1 MPCRLSDNRRLWASL
16 WVIGL
21 LGYWGRHMTISNS
34 VKSFITTGLAAIML
48 TLGTAQATEVAGVQI
63 EDRIRVGA
71 SDLVLNGA
79 GLRKRLIVNVY
90 VAGLYLIEKKTAPAD
105 VINLA
110 GPKRVA
116 MTLMRDLSAQT
127 LVDAL
132 NEGIKSN
139 TPEPEWLKLKPASD
153 ELSSTMLTVK
163 EAKKGDVVALDFLPD
178 SGTQVLVNG
187 RPLGKPIAGA
197 DFYKALLRIWIG
209 ESPVDSGLKK
219 GLLGG

>member
-1 MPCRLSDNRRLWASL
+1 MNRRRWRN
-16 WVIGL
+16 V
-21 LGYWGRHMTISNS
+21 TS
-34 VKSFITTGLAAIML
+34 VLSTTAVGKWLANLKTSRSIKCTFVSGLAAVAL
-48 TLGTAQATEVAGVQI
+48 ALGTAHAAEVAGVTI
-63 EDRIRVGA
+63 EDRARVGT

-79 GLRKRLIVNVY
+79 GLRKHLIVNVY
-90 VAGLYLIEKKTAPAD
+90 VAGLYLTEKKTAPVD
-105 VINLA
+105 IINLA
-110 GPKRVA
+110 GPKRIA

-132 NEGIKSN
+132 SEGLKGN
-139 TPEPEWLKLKPASD
+139 TPEPELIKLKAASD
-153 ELSSTMLTVK
+153 ELSSVMLTVK

-197 DFYKALLRIWIG
+197 DFYKAILRIWIG